1 MTEVRKPK
9 KSSWWKKSSSSK
21 HASSKRH
28 SIMPGAFVPAT
39 REPERKAHH
48 DVEKKYIAIPP
59 PPRLPDDMFGQ
70 NLGSLD
76 GDMFKNF
83 K

>member
-1 MTEVRKPK
+1 
-9 KSSWWKKSSSSK
+9 
-21 HASSKRH
+21 
-28 SIMPGAFVPAT
+28 MPGAFVSAN
-39 REPERKAHH
+39 REPERKPYH
-48 DVEKKYIAIPP
+48 DNEKKYIAIPA
-59 PPRLPDDMFGQ
+59 PPRLPDDMFGK